1 MAGTWL
7 VGDMMKKLSLSVYS
21 AFSFFFL
28 SKESSVHIVAT
39 VAAVAR
45 RIEKRQTMG
54 VRSPSRVKSMC
65 EARSRRTDSLSS
77 QFEWCKTVRPMD
89 GFSFGAT
96 LLEPD

>member
-1 MAGTWL
+1 MARRGH
-7 VGDMMKKLSLSVYS
+7 DEENFLSVYS
-21 AFSFFFL
+21 AFSCF

-39 VAAVAR
+39 VATVAR
-45 RIEKRQTMG
+45 GIEKRQTMG
-54 VRSPSRVKSMC
+54 LRSPSRVKSMC
-65 EARSRRTDSLSS
+65 EARSRKTGSLPS